1 MDFRLFF
8 IVLLCLSNLIT
19 GAFLLIKH
27 RRYKELKASQKD
39 RGLDK
44 SATELLGEMMTG
56 GAVIVTGVLDR
67 DSIFQWSP
75 RARQ

>member
-1 MDFRLFF
+1 MDLGLFF
-8 IVLLCLSNLIT
+8 IVLLCLSNIIT

-27 RRYKELKASQKD
+27 KRYKELKASQKD

-56 GAVIVTGVLDR
+56 GAVIVTGVLNR
-67 DSIFQWSP
+67 DSLFQWSP
-75 RARQ
+75 RGHQ